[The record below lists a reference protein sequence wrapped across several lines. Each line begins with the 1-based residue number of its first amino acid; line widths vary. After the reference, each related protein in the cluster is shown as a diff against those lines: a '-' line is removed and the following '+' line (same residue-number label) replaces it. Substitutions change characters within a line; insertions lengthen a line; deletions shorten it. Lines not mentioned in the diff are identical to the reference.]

1 MPGRKFREKGD
12 SYRKEVAYRNCDG
25 LERLRDEVC
34 DERKME
40 WKKVW
45 RKDSTKKWMKEAN
58 DAPWHERP
66 FQWMNEG
73 MKEWKN
79 EGMKEW
85 SKKCTC
91 KPAWQERRNKSTNM
105 CGTLTMV
112 TTPRCSTP
120 RCSGVAC
127 FLHFVMWNRALATT
141 PCTFSTFYNFQ
152 KCVERLSLYMIVWN
166 AKHALAI
173 QSCVFVSPTTFL
185 DGGPHPRK
193 QRPSSCCHGSH
204 FTRKKHKVSCQERFS
219 PVNAHACDS
228 MTIDHDMM
236 TWGWWWRW
244 WWWWWRRWWWWW
256 QHLTRLPC
264 DSAVIRKFVT

>member
-1 MPGRKFREKGD
+1 MGWKDCETRSATKERWNERKFEGKT
-12 SYRKEVAYRNCDG
+12 
-25 LERLRDEVC
+25 
-34 DERKME
+34 ERKNE
-40 WKKVW
+40 WRKQTMHHGMNDLFSEWMKVW
-45 RKDSTKKWMKEAN
+45 RN
-58 DAPWHERP
+58 ER
-66 FQWMNEG
+66 
-73 MKEWKN
+73 MKEWRN
-79 EGMKEW
+79 DR
-85 SKKCTC
+85 KKCTC

-141 PCTFSTFYNFQ
+141 PCTFSTFHNFQ

-193 QRPSSCCHGSH
+193 QRPSSGCHGSH
-204 FTRKKHKVSCQERFS
+204 FTRKNTRFRAKS
-219 PVNAHACDS
+219 VFHPWMLMRA
-228 MTIDHDMM
+228 IP
-236 TWGWWWRW
+236 
-244 WWWWWRRWWWWW
+244 W
-256 QHLTRLPC
+256 Q
-264 DSAVIRKFVT
+264 